1 MAVKHRLSMRGRI
14 AVVAVALTGLGL
26 GVPPFAPLAVAGASA
41 AAPVFWMPCRD
52 GFQCATVQVPLD
64 YDRPAGTKISLS
76 LIRLPAGSPQ
86 RRIGSLFIN
95 PGGPGGSGVDVVR
108 GVAQF
113 LPLELRGR
121 FDIVGFDPRGIIRS
135 TPLRCFDTFDQAVSV
150 LPPFAFPVTP
160 GEENVQR
167 AADRAL
173 ASACARRGG
182 PILAHMSTADVA
194 RDMDY
199 LRHALGDRKL
209 NYLGFSYGS
218 FLGQTYANLFPGRVR
233 ALVIDGVLD
242 PIAWTT
248 GRGSEALTVPF
259 STRLRSDQGAQRTL
273 REFFRLCDAAGAD
286 CAFSGNSRQRFAAL
300 ARQLRQHPLE
310 VQDPSGGTFTFTYA
324 DLIATTLGTLYA
336 AVLWPDFAAF
346 LADVE
351 AQASAAAVGR
361 SLATVRAGLGL
372 ATRYQEPYPNFVE
385 GFPGVACSDTVNP
398 DSFAA
403 WQRAADVSEQ
413 RFGYFGRPWTW
424 ASSICLPWP
433 DRAGQDRYLGP
444 WTARTSSPVL
454 VVGNYFDPATRYQ
467 GAVTASRLLPN
478 SRLLSYAG
486 WGHTAFLSGNFCIDN
501 HVTRYLVSTRTP
513 PAGTVC
519 HPQGSPFGPTEAT
532 TLARAGAAA
541 LGRSLPLAV
550 RRAVSAG

>member
-1 MAVKHRLSMRGRI
+1 MAVKHRLSIRGRI

-76 LIRLPAGSPQ
+76 LIRLPAGSPRQ
-86 RRIGSLFIN
+86 RIGSLFIN

-199 LRHALGDRKL
+199 LRHALGDAEAELPRL
-209 NYLGFSYGS
+209 LLRIVPRTDLRQPLPRSGPCAGDRRRARPDR
-218 FLGQTYANLFPGRVR
+218 LDDRARLRGADRAVQHPTAQRPGR
-233 ALVIDGVLD
+233 AGDAG
-242 PIAWTT
+242 
-248 GRGSEALTVPF
+248 
-259 STRLRSDQGAQRTL
+259 
-273 REFFRLCDAAGAD
+273 EFFRLCDAAGAD

-310 VQDPSGGTFTFTYA
+310 VQRP
-324 DLIATTLGTLYA
+324 
-336 AVLWPDFAAF
+336 VR
-346 LADVE
+346 E
-351 AQASAAAVGR
+351 AR
-361 SLATVRAGLGL
+361 SR
-372 ATRYQEPYPNFVE
+372 
-385 GFPGVACSDTVNP
+385 
-398 DSFAA
+398 
-403 WQRAADVSEQ
+403 
-413 RFGYFGRPWTW
+413 
-424 ASSICLPWP
+424 
-433 DRAGQDRYLGP
+433 
-444 WTARTSSPVL
+444 SPM
-454 VVGNYFDPATRYQ
+454 
-467 GAVTASRLLPN
+467 
-478 SRLLSYAG
+478 
-486 WGHTAFLSGNFCIDN
+486 
-501 HVTRYLVSTRTP
+501 
-513 PAGTVC
+513 
-519 HPQGSPFGPTEAT
+519 PT
-532 TLARAGAAA
+532 
-541 LGRSLPLAV
+541 
-550 RRAVSAG
+550 